1 MKVCAK
7 VNENVKVNFIFVLV
21 VISIFTLP
29 FVNVLHFALP
39 LGNTFGKSTWLVVPV
54 FVLITAYFERILTRN
69 FSLNSLDL
77 TLVFM
82 VVFVGIIFTVRYI
95 VYDEVQSFLNYRFL
109 ATSLVYLAIASQI
122 VKNKLMLRV
131 IALTIVATGLA
142 VAVVQAINFNF
153 FPNVMLF
160 TDNAG
165 VIRLIFVG
173 EQTRSMLLG
182 ASISGNQIVCSMFV
196 LVALVKSNFI
206 RMNLWVSWILLL
218 FMVYAVSLGESR
230 YPIAIAISL
239 LVFNFF
245 YHKLQHTKI
254 VLVAVSVLL
263 LTSYVFSNFEN
274 WHISRINE
282 DSGGRIEKT
291 ILGFKIL
298 SDSVTN
304 FSIGT
309 SNFQAGNAAEQGY
322 VLSDNSYFEVA
333 TSFGVPFAVIFFT
346 LWFNFISRY
355 IVNILSLFFLGYLV
369 VGLSLTNCILW
380 ESWLCLAMF
389 SIAVVGSIRHSSCQV
404 QHT

>member
-29 FVNVLHFALP
+29 FVNVLHFVLP
-39 LGNTFGKSTWLVVPV
+39 LGNIFGKSAWLVVPV

-153 FPNVMLF
+153 YQNVMLF

-165 VIRLIFVG
+165 VIRLIFDG

-206 RMNLWVSWILLL
+206 RMNLWASWILLL
-218 FMVYAVSLGESR
+218 FMAYAVSLGESR
-230 YPIAIAISL
+230 YPMAIAISL

-254 VLVAVSVLL
+254 VLVAFSVVL

-282 DSGGRIEKT
+282 DSNGRIEKA

-304 FSIGT
+304 FSIGA
-309 SNFQAGNAAEQGY
+309 SNFQAGNATEQGY
-322 VLSDNSYFEVA
+322 ELSDNSYFEVA
-333 TSFGVPFAVIFFT
+333 ISFGVPFAVIFFT